1 MATTLQIS
9 QSPRPADQLS
19 LVSALPVKFDAAFLD
34 RRMREHRMWQ
44 NREVEQLT
52 EEIFREVLESTG
64 KQLQMC
70 ARAR

>member
-1 MATTLQIS
+1 MATALSTT

-19 LVSALPVKFDAAFLD
+19 LVCAPTVKFDAAFLD
-34 RRMREHRMWQ
+34 RRMRAHRLWQ
-44 NREVEQLT
+44 QRETEQLT

-64 KQLQMC
+64 QKLQQI